1 MSYTSE
7 VASWIESN
15 TKSSLPSDVM
25 GNSNSR
31 FFTQRNSKQ
40 TALRWRE
47 TIQMA
52 NVEAVQTLCAQEM
65 AKLGYLQIHDQVYN
79 ESNVIA
85 DFAL

>member
-15 TKSSLPSDVM
+15 TKSSLSSDVL
-25 GNSNSR
+25 GNSNAR

-47 TIQMA
+47 TIQME
-52 NVEAVQTLCAQEM
+52 NVEAVQNLCAEEM
-65 AKLGYLQIHDQVYN
+65 QKLGYLQIHDRVNN

-85 DFAL
+85 DFTL